1 MERLHA
7 YIGSVQSAFQQAPEV
22 FHPVGMNVAIHIF
35 NRVVDDGVIVLRIQ
49 AFVSLVISEFEQPR
63 CSRASRPEPSIVSL
77 KLEFTELQ
85 CSFGQRDPV
94 DPECPE
100 VTSNFAPMPCE
111 ASAKIVLAEGKRHT
125 SPAYRDAF
133 FNRAICPAW
142 YTACCRP
149 CSIWQLG
156 FMPPCSTLPI
166 LQTVCGCVDQPIQIL
181 AVRLESDQSFQ
192 RILSAALSSGL
203 IRC

>member
-63 CSRASRPEPSIVSL
+63 CSRASRPEPGIVSL
-77 KLEFTELQ
+77 KLEFWDVHFTELQ

-100 VTSNFAPMPCE
+100 VTSCILDKKGSAFECCPSLFSARKLACL
-111 ASAKIVLAEGKRHT
+111 ASAIETCLGCLVVL
-125 SPAYRDAF
+125 F
-133 FNRAICPAW
+133 
-142 YTACCRP
+142 
-149 CSIWQLG
+149 L
-156 FMPPCSTLPI
+156 STVYASLF
-166 LQTVCGCVDQPIQIL
+166 
-181 AVRLESDQSFQ
+181 AQSTRWGQ
-192 RILSAALSSGL
+192 SS
-203 IRC
+203 